1 MLFRSHIL
9 LDHTEL
15 PHRQSQSNNWSTE
28 KALVLTASTGP
39 EYNTLIDSIKKS
51 LNQEFT
57 IGPNDRMGYLLL
69 ELIKNDCSAIY
80 SSAVLPGTVQ
90 LTPSGQVIILTK
102 DGQVTGGYPR
112 ILVLSDESLSQ
123 LGQRIKGQKIRFNI
137 LSNI

>member
-1 MLFRSHIL
+1 
-9 LDHTEL
+9 
-15 PHRQSQSNNWSTE
+15 
-28 KALVLTASTGP
+28 
-39 EYNTLIDSIKKS
+39 
-51 LNQEFT
+51 
-57 IGPNDRMGYLLL
+57 MGYLLL